1 MFLNLVLIPIC
12 TDTCALIGG
21 IKFGKHKLTKI
32 SPLKTW
38 EGAFAGLIMGTIIPS
53 IFYAFVVHNINIK
66 IIIGTAILSTFG
78 QIGDLFFSKIKR
90 ENAIKDF
97 SKIMPGHGGILD
109 RLDSTIIIFMAYL
122 LLEGILF

>member
-1 MFLNLVLIPIC
+1 
-12 TDTCALIGG
+12 
-21 IKFGKHKLTKI
+21 
-32 SPLKTW
+32 
-38 EGAFAGLIMGTIIPS
+38 MGTIIPS